1 MVFLNLK
8 NETMKRKV
16 LQYIADGIIKRMESI
31 PLNNDSSFER
41 WFNLGM
47 EFNKICTG
55 LDIYLD

>member
-1 MVFLNLK
+1 
-8 NETMKRKV
+8 MKRKV

-41 WFNLGM
+41 WFNLGI
-47 EFNKICTG
+47 EFNRICTG